1 MSACQKPKIGD
12 IIWFKPAE
20 DEDPITGQLR
30 DIILKDDVAIITE
43 FAKKTHRVSVKLI
56 QCSNV
61 LSKSGPIG
69 DGSVSWE
76 DWQHMDDMTK
86 ERLVWPHSS
95 WK

>member
-1 MSACQKPKIGD
+1 MSARQKPKIGD
-12 IIWFKPAE
+12 IIWFKPTE

-56 QCSNV
+56 QCNNV

-76 DWQHMDDMTK
+76 DWQHLDEMTK

-95 WK
+95 RK